1 MLLRSALV
9 SLLAGSGV
17 WAAATPEPLISSAGQ
32 KAAIPRW
39 DFRSTAGLDKDLAKL
54 SQAGGVDT
62 SSWHHVEASRCTLM
76 GCLLENGEY
85 KDSDLWFS
93 NNLERFDGTQFAV
106 PWVYRSEFALPG
118 ADRRRRRHFLLET
131 NGISSKADL
140 YLNGRQVADAAFQAG
155 AYAGHIYDVTELVA
169 AAGEANALLV
179 RVHPTQY
186 LYDFAVG
193 FVDWNPYPPD
203 NGTGIWR
210 DITVKQTG
218 PVAMMGPLSIAVD
231 APLPIGE
238 RDATVTVRVRA
249 TNLEKTTSVEMAARA
264 VVVDP
269 LGGVVGTQNR
279 SVTLAAGE
287 SRDIEFK
294 QVVRN
299 PKVWWPKAWGAQP
312 LYTAKMDFF
321 VDGGGGGGGGGRM
334 SDMAT
339 STFGIRTV
347 TAALNAHND
356 TLFTVNGHPL
366 QVLGG
371 GYSADMFLRWDSG
384 RFARIAQYVLDMGQ
398 NAIRL
403 EGKMEQP
410 ELYAVADRLG
420 LLVLVGWECC
430 DKWEAWE
437 YNHDLAVDPPPVWDE
452 RDYAIANA
460 SIVHEAG
467 VLQTH
472 PSVIGFLVGS
482 DYWPDDRATKMYV
495 DGLRRTG
502 WQVPIVASASKRGY
516 PALLGPSGMKMDG
529 PYDWVPPSYWFDT
542 NDGDGD
548 GGGGGDGKGRY
559 GAAFGFGSELG
570 AGVGTPELGSLKK
583 FLTAADRE
591 DLWRAPDKG
600 LYHMNKGSQFYTR
613 SIYNRGLW
621 ARFGAPTSLEDYL
634 MKAQL
639 TDYEATR
646 AQYEAYSAMWR
657 SPAARR
663 RPATGLVYWM
673 LNNAWPGLHWNQ
685 FDHYMRPAGSYYGTK
700 TGSRVEHVAFD
711 YVSRGVWLINRSLDR
726 QGARR
731 VEVDVVDMQGRTV
744 SRQTMAM
751 STEPNTSRK
760 IGTVEGLDRVDDVV
774 FLRLRLYRDNNK
786 NNTNNN
792 INKVVV
798 SRNVYWLGPGG
809 VVDVLDWK
817 NSTWYHTPVTK
828 YVDYTSLRKL
838 ETASVDVK
846 VGSRT
851 CRSRTTE
858 GVRGRRVTLQNKS
871 SVPAFFVSLNLVDA
885 AGEDVLPVLW
895 SDNYVTLWPNE
906 TLALTVGQWDDRAQA
921 VEVKGFNVKAASI
934 SF

>member
-1 MLLRSALV
+1 MLPNTLV
-9 SLLAGSGV
+9 LTLAGSGV
-17 WAAATPEPLISSAGQ
+17 WAAATPEPLISGAGQ
-32 KAAIPRW
+32 KAAIHRW
-39 DFRSTAGLDKDLAKL
+39 DFRSTVGLDKDLAKL

-62 SSWHHVEASRCTLM
+62 LSWHHVEASRCTLM

-93 NNLERFDGTQFAV
+93 DNLERFDGAQFAV

-118 ADRRRRRHFLLET
+118 AGAPAPARGGRRHFLLET

-155 AYAGHIYDVTELVA
+155 AYAGHVYDVTELVA
-169 AAGEANALLV
+169 AEANALLV

-218 PVAMMGPLSIAVD
+218 PVAMGPLSIAVD

-249 TNLEKTTSVEMAARA
+249 TNLEKTSVELAARA

-269 LGGVVGTQNR
+269 FGGAVGTQNR

-287 SRDIEFK
+287 SRYVEFK

-312 LYTAKMDFF
+312 LYTAKVDFF
-321 VDGGGGGGGGGRM
+321 DGGGGGV
-334 SDMAT
+334 SDTAA

-347 TAALNAHND
+347 TAAINAHND

-371 GYSADMFLRWDSG
+371 GYSADMFLRWDG
-384 RFARIAQYVLDMGQ
+384 ARFACIAQYVLDMGQ

-420 LLVLVGWECC
+420 LLVLAGWECC
-430 DKWEAWE
+430 DKWEAWD
-437 YNHDLAVDPPPVWDE
+437 YNHDLAVDPPPVWDD

-460 SIVHEAG
+460 SLVHEAA

-472 PSVIGFLVGS
+472 PSVLGFLVGS
-482 DYWPDDRATKMYV
+482 DYWPDDRATSMYV
-495 DGLRRTG
+495 DGLRAAG

-542 NDGDGD
+542 NGAE
-548 GGGGGDGKGRY
+548 DGKGRY

-583 FLTAADRE
+583 FLTAADRD

-600 LYHMNKGSQFYTR
+600 LYHMNKRSQFYTR

-621 ARFGAPTSLEDYL
+621 ARFGAPVSLEDYL

-646 AQYEAYSAMWR
+646 AQYEGYSALW
-657 SPAARR
+657 SAA

-673 LNNAWPGLHWNQ
+673 LNNAWPSLHWNQ

-700 TGSRVEHVAFD
+700 TGSRAEHVAFD
-711 YVSRGVWLINRSLDR
+711 YVSRGIWLINRSLDR
-726 QGARR
+726 HGART
-731 VEVDVVDMQGRTV
+731 VEVDVVDMNGRTV
-744 SRQTMAM
+744 SRQTLAV

-760 IGTVEGLDRVDDVV
+760 IGTVEGLDRIEDVV
-774 FLRLRLYRDNNK
+774 FLRLRLYRDNNNS
-786 NNTNNN
+786 NN
-792 INKVVV
+792 NKVVV
-798 SRNVYWLGPGG
+798 SRNVYWLGHG

-838 ETASVDVK
+838 QAASVEVK
-846 VGSRT
+846 VGSGT
-851 CRSRTTE
+851 CRSSTTE
-858 GVRGRRVTLQNKS
+858 GVRGRRVTLENRS

-906 TLALTVGQWDDRAQA
+906 TLKLTVGQWDDRAEA

-934 SF
+934 SL